1 MNKFNSFFNGSYG
14 WDLLSKCLIMLGL
27 LLTFTRYTIGLGLL
41 VIFLAAFRSYS
52 KNKSKR
58 YKELLVFENLLIK
71 TKQKLNLYKNKFQQN
86 KDFKILACPN
96 CSQKLR
102 VPRKKGKITITCKKC
117 NKKFEG
123 KS

>member
-1 MNKFNSFFNGSYG
+1 MNKFNSFFKNSYG
-14 WDLLSKCLIMLGL
+14 WDFLSKSLLILAL
-27 LLTFTRYTIGLGLL
+27 LVSFGRYTIGLSLILIGWA
-41 VIFLAAFRSYS
+41 VWRGFS

-58 YKELLVFENLLIK
+58 YKELHVFENYLLKI
-71 TKQKLNLYKNKFQQN
+71 KQKFNLYKNKLDQN
-86 KDFKILACPN
+86 KRFKILACPN

-102 VPRKKGKITITCKKC
+102 VPRKKGRMTVTCKKC